1 MTTGSREMAR
11 RNALFLSA
19 MLLLVAAWAPPAA
32 AQAGERQWRAVT
44 EGGANV
50 FARVP
55 AGWRPGDPLVVVNH
69 GYSLDFDDSPSLG
82 PLVDLQLAQGYAVAA
97 SGFRTRGWGPY
108 TALEDNARLVEG
120 FTAQFGAPGALY
132 AVGGSMGGL
141 VSLRM
146 GEDRRFRDRIAGVY
160 ALCPPADGARAWDSG
175 FNLRMVYDATC
186 AGVGGGELL
195 TGDPPLDW
203 AMNLADV
210 PENVEFDSRSDP
222 AVRTV
227 ARITQCTGVTL
238 PPFLRTAPQRAR
250 LATIQALSGVTNE
263 DFLLLNL
270 GYATFG
276 LSELVRTPDK
286 AAGLSPFDNRWT
298 NYASALPPAEA
309 AAATIDAR
317 VRRVAADRFARLR
330 LMEVS
335 NAQGFGGAPVLSL
348 HTSGDELVAPWHQ
361 RQLRIRYRGAAVP
374 MGAPGFDTPNLVSA
388 IVTEAERSH
397 CGFTR
402 AELETGWNALRQW
415 VADGRR
421 PAVADLRQRCL
432 ATGVAAAECR
442 IDPAASADAALPP
455 VPAPLIARPPT
466 TQVSRSGIW
475 FDPARGGEGFVIE
488 ELDRTLEP
496 AENAFPQRVILSW
509 YTYAAGPDGGGAQR
523 WFSGLGLAQGD
534 GFVVDELVEVTG
546 GRFLSTAPVQRAR
559 FGRVEVVFEEAA
571 GNTDPLAVTARLRY
585 AGAPGYGSGELALR
599 RLVASRDGASSAA
612 RETGATSDPRAGA
625 SGGIYAFDGVDGQGF
640 VLQEQVRA
648 GVSTFFLGVFGFD
661 AAGAPLWLSAADGV
675 RSGDRLVFDGVL
687 ATRGARFD
695 AFDPAAVQ
703 RIPWGRIELELRDC
717 DVVAFA
723 WRANDPALGEGRIA
737 VRRAV
742 PVAEGA
748 ATTGCVAG

>member
-1 MTTGSREMAR
+1 MAR
-11 RNALFLSA
+11 RTAPLLSA
-19 MLLLVAAWAPPAA
+19 ALLLAAAWVSPAA

-44 EGGANV
+44 DGGANV

-55 AGWRPGDPLVVVNH
+55 ASWRPGDPLVVVNH

-82 PLVDLQLAQGYAVAA
+82 PLVDLQLAQGFAVAA
-97 SGFRTRGWGPY
+97 SGFRTRGWGAY
-108 TALEDNARLVEG
+108 TALEDNARLLEG
-120 FTAQFGAPGALY
+120 FAAQFGSPGAIF

-146 GEDRRFRDRIAGVY
+146 GEDWRFRGRIAGVY

-175 FNLRMVYDATC
+175 FNLRMAYDATC

-195 TGDPPLDW
+195 TGDPPLEW

-222 AVRTV
+222 AVRTA

-238 PPFLRTAPQRAR
+238 PPFLRTAPQRNR
-250 LATIQALSGVTNE
+250 LATIQALSGITDE

-276 LSELVRTPDK
+276 LSELVRAPDK

-309 AAATIDAR
+309 AASSIDAR
-317 VRRVAADRFARLR
+317 VRRVTADRFARLR
-330 LMEVS
+330 LLEVS
-335 NAQGFGGAPVLSL
+335 NAQGFGNAPVISL

-361 RQLRIRYRGAAVP
+361 RQLRLRYRGAPVP
-374 MGAPGFDTPNLVSA
+374 FGAPGFDTPGLVSA
-388 IVTEAERSH
+388 IVVEAQRSH
-397 CGFTR
+397 CAFTR

-415 VADGRR
+415 AADGRR
-421 PAVADLRQRCL
+421 PSVAELRQRCL
-432 ATGVAAAECR
+432 ASGAAAADCR

-455 VPAPLIARPPT
+455 VPAPLVARPPGT
-466 TQVSRSGIW
+466 SVSRSGIW
-475 FDPARGGEGFVIE
+475 FDPARSGEGFVIE

-509 YTYAAGPDGGGAQR
+509 YTYAPGAAGGGAQR

-534 GFVVDELVEVTG
+534 GFVVDELIEVSG
-546 GRFLSTAPVQRAR
+546 GRFLSNAPVRRAR
-559 FGRVEVVFEEAA
+559 FGRVEVVFEEPA

-585 AGAPGYGSGELALR
+585 AGAPAYGAGELALR
-599 RLVASRDGASSAA
+599 RLVSSRDGLSSAA
-612 RETGATSDPRAGA
+612 REAGAASDPRAGA
-625 SGGIYAFDGVDGQGF
+625 AGGIYAFEGVDGQGF
-640 VLQEQVRA
+640 VLHEQVRA
-648 GVSTFFLGVFGFD
+648 GVTTRFLGVFGFD

-675 RSGDRLVFDGVL
+675 RVGERIVFDPVL

-717 DVVAFA
+717 AVVGFA
-723 WRANDPALGEGRIA
+723 WRANDPALGEGRTV

-748 ATTGCVAG
+748 AITGCTAP

>member
-1 MTTGSREMAR
+1 MAR
-11 RNALFLSA
+11 RTARCLSA
-19 MLLLVAAWAPPAA
+19 ALLLVLAGATPAL
-32 AQAGERQWRAVT
+32 AQTGERQWRAVT

-55 AGWRPGDPLVVVNH
+55 AAWRAGDPLVVVNH
-69 GYSLDFDDSPSLG
+69 GYSLAFDDSPSLG
-82 PLVDLQLAQGYAVAA
+82 PLVDLQLAQGFAVAA

-108 TALEDNARLVEG
+108 TAIDDNARLVEA
-120 FTAQFGAPGALY
+120 FSAQFGAPGALY

-146 GEDRRFRDRIAGVY
+146 GEDWRFRGRVAGVY

-175 FNLRMVYDATC
+175 FNLRMAYDATC

-195 TGDPPLDW
+195 TGEPPLDW

-210 PENVEFDSRSDP
+210 PQDLSITGRSDP
-222 AVRTV
+222 ALRTA

-238 PPFLRTAPQRAR
+238 PPFLRTAPQRER
-250 LATIQALSGVTNE
+250 LATIQALSGISDE
-263 DFLLLNL
+263 DFLLTNL

-276 LSELVRTPDK
+276 LSELVRAPDK

-298 NYASALPPAEA
+298 NYASALPPADA
-309 AAATIDAR
+309 TTSTIDAR

-330 LMEVS
+330 LLEVS
-335 NAQGFGGAPVLSL
+335 NAQGFGSAPIVSL

-374 MGAPGFDTPNLVSA
+374 YGAPGFDAPRLVSA

-397 CGFTR
+397 CGFSR

-421 PAVADLRQRCL
+421 PTVDELRQRCL
-432 ATGVAAAECR
+432 ATGVPAAQCR
-442 IDPAASADAALPP
+442 IDPAASAAAALPP
-455 VPAPLIARPPT
+455 VPAPLVARAPA

-475 FDPARGGEGFVIE
+475 FDPARAGEGFVIE
-488 ELDRTLEP
+488 ELERTLEP
-496 AENAFPQRVILSW
+496 AENPFPQRVVFSW
-509 YTYAAGPDGGGAQR
+509 YTYAPGAAGGGAQR

-534 GFVVDELVEVTG
+534 GFVVDELVEVSG
-546 GRFLSTAPVQRAR
+546 GRFLSTAPVRRAR
-559 FGRVEVVFEEAA
+559 MGRVEVVFDEPA
-571 GNTDPLAVTARLRY
+571 GNADPLAVTARLRFS
-585 AGAPGYGSGELALR
+585 GAPGYGSGELALR
-599 RLVASRDGASSAA
+599 RLVASRDGVSSAA
-612 RETGATSDPRAGA
+612 RDSGAASDPRAGA
-625 SGGIYAFDGVDGQGF
+625 AGGIYAFDGVDGQGF
-640 VLQEQVRA
+640 VLQDQVRT
-648 GVSTFFLGVFGFD
+648 GVSTPFLGVFGFD
-661 AAGAPLWLSAADGV
+661 AGGGPQWLSAANGMRV
-675 RSGDRLVFDGVL
+675 GDRLVFDAVL

-695 AFDPAAVQ
+695 AFDPSAVQ

-717 DVVAFA
+717 DVVGFG
-723 WRANDPALGEGRIA
+723 WRANDPALGEGRTV

-748 ATTGCVAG
+748 ATAGCAVP